1 MTELLQELERKLAK
15 LPEEEQ
21 EQWLSHFL
29 KELSLEA
36 FETNGDAADED
47 EGEWIGSRRPTQEE
61 ISEAIE
67 QLTQFSKGRIL
78 GKDVTIKDL
87 INEGRRY

>member
-1 MTELLQELERKLAK
+1 VGFALPQRAFCGRNDKTVKKEFER
-15 LPEEEQ
+15 Q
-21 EQWLSHFL
+21 
-29 KELSLEA
+29 
-36 FETNGDAADED
+36 
-47 EGEWIGSRRPTQEE
+47 WIGGRKPTQEE

-67 QLTQFSKGRIL
+67 QLTQFNKGRIL